1 MHGTVFKLTSHYR
14 ITEPVGQGAYGVV
27 CAAEDIRSGICYAV
41 KKIECAF
48 EHRTFTKRT
57 LRELRVLRHLRH
69 ENLLEIFDVRLPYN
83 SDTFEDIYVVS
94 ELMET
99 DLASI
104 LKSSQPLSE
113 SHTQF
118 FLYQLLRGMKFV
130 HSADVIHRDL
140 KPRNLLV
147 NSNCDLKIC
156 DFGLARLR
164 DLGLQDLEQPDR
176 GFPLTEYVCTRW
188 YRAPEVL
195 CNQFYGLE
203 IDVWSIGCIF
213 AELLNRKPL
222 LPGKDTLHQCE
233 LVIGL
238 LGRPGTNFTDKVE
251 NPKCVEFL
259 MQQEVPQRSCK
270 SIKELFLDNYQPQ
283 DGEGDEESRAHAC
296 DLLSTMLTWEPNIR
310 ATCASA
316 LEHPYLVE
324 EIKFNF

>member
-1 MHGTVFKLTSHYR
+1 MEKEVERDALDDIVTEVCMHGTVFKLTLKTKKIRFRRKNCIEMVIFMSNCLNFRSHYR
-14 ITEPVGQGAYGVV
+14 MTEPVGQGAYGVV
-27 CAAEDIRSGICYAV
+27 CAAEDMRSGICYAV

-57 LRELRVLRHLRH
+57 LRELRVLRHLHH

-130 HSADVIHRDL
+130 HSADVVHRDL

-164 DLGLQDLEQPDR
+164 DLGLTDPDVPDR
-176 GFPLTEYVCTRW
+176 EFPLTEYVCTRW

-195 CNQFYGLE
+195 CNQMLKKKLDE
-203 IDVWSIGCIF
+203 IFG
-213 AELLNRKPL
+213 
-222 LPGKDTLHQCE
+222 
-233 LVIGL
+233 
-238 LGRPGTNFTDKVE
+238 
-251 NPKCVEFL
+251 
-259 MQQEVPQRSCK
+259 
-270 SIKELFLDNYQPQ
+270 
-283 DGEGDEESRAHAC
+283 
-296 DLLSTMLTWEPNIR
+296 
-310 ATCASA
+310 
-316 LEHPYLVE
+316 
-324 EIKFNF
+324 